1 MIGIKHITS
10 YIPADFIDNFEQGE
24 KFGESRDYIIN
35 KIGAH
40 RLPRKLNGQETS
52 DLACCAIEKLLKE
65 CTLSQEKMQAL
76 VVVTQNGDGYG
87 LPHTSAIVHKKLGL
101 CQDVA
106 TFDVSLGCS
115 GYVYGL
121 AILKGFLQASG
132 LKSGMLV
139 TADPYSKI
147 IDPTD
152 RITTLLF
159 GDAATATWLGEDA
172 LWDVGRPTFMT
183 DSYRGCHLAVN
194 KGKLQMNG
202 WQIFNFAAT
211 NVPSHINK
219 MLDAENLTAED
230 VDCFFV
236 HQGTAAIV
244 EAIAKK
250 FPTVRERF
258 ILDLSTTGNTVSSSI
273 PILLEKYYK
282 EPSIKRVLLSGFGVG
297 LSLATILLDKREE
310 RYVND

>member
-1 MIGIKHITS
+1 MIGIKYITS
-10 YIPADFIDNFEQGE
+10 YIPRDFIDNVAQGE

-35 KIGAH
+35 KIGAY

-52 DLACCAIEKLLKE
+52 DLACCAIEKLLNKSD
-65 CTLSQEKMQAL
+65 LLQEKMEAL
-76 VVVTQNGDGYG
+76 VVVTQNGDGHG
-87 LPHTSAIVHKKLGL
+87 LPHTSAIIHKKLGL
-101 CQDVA
+101 RQDVA

-132 LKSGMLV
+132 LNSGVLV

-147 IDPTD
+147 IDPQD
-152 RITTLLF
+152 RATTLLF

-172 LWDVGRPTFMT
+172 IWDIGQPTFVT
-183 DSYRGCHLAVN
+183 DSHRGCHLAVN
-194 KGKLQMNG
+194 GGKLHMNG
-202 WQIFNFAAT
+202 WQIFNFAAM
-211 NVPSHINK
+211 NVPHQIAI
-219 MLDAENLTAED
+219 MLDKEELAVEE
-230 VDCFFV
+230 VDLFIV

-244 EAIAKK
+244 EAIARK

-282 EPSIKRVLLSGFGVG
+282 KPSIKRVLLSGFGVG
-297 LSLATILLDKREE
+297 LSLATILLDRREE
-310 RYVND
+310 PHVND